1 LFFELFVSTLV
12 GILKVFFIGIIG
24 ASIFYGTKIKES
36 YLDVLSAFFVRI
48 ALPCLIFK
56 NLATNF
62 RPGEIYH
69 WWIFP
74 LLGISLFFAG
84 GILAYAYTKMDSSV
98 KHREIFI
105 SSVVFHN
112 SIILPLAIA
121 PVLFSPE
128 KLETFLSYLF
138 LYNLLTVPAFF
149 TAGVWLMKSAVGEK
163 MSITNFVNPPNAAT
177 ILGLAVGGF
186 GLLPYI
192 PEYFMEPV
200 SMFGSLTTPISMII
214 VGGII
219 ITSIPKVKGGD
230 WADPIKVMI
239 LKSFVLPSIACALVC
254 LYRPSENVGLF
265 IIIGA
270 SMPVGSTLAVICPAN
285 ESIRKQLAGNILLS
299 SLASI
304 FAVAIFMSIYST
316 VY

>member
-1 LFFELFVSTLV
+1 MGLFFSTLT
-12 GILKVFFIGIIG
+12 GILTVLLIGIVG
-24 ASIFYGTKIKES
+24 ASIFHGTNSKES
-36 YLDVLSAFFVRI
+36 YLDVLSTFFVRI

-62 RPGEIYH
+62 RPREVSL

-74 LLGISLFFAG
+74 LLGISLFIAG
-84 GILAYAYTKMDSSV
+84 GILAYAYTKMDHSV
-98 KHREIFI
+98 KHREVFI

-163 MSITNFVNPPNAAT
+163 MAIANFINPPNVAT
-177 ILGLAVGGF
+177 ILGLVVGGC
-186 GLLPYI
+186 GLLSYI
-192 PEYFMEPV
+192 PEFFMMPV
-200 SMFGSLTTPISMII
+200 SMFGSLTTPLSMII

-239 LKSFVLPSIACALVC
+239 LKSLVLPSLACAMVC
-254 LYRPSENVGLF
+254 LFRPSENVGLF
-265 IIIGA
+265 IILGA
-270 SMPVGSTLAVICPAN
+270 AMPVGSTLAVICPAN

-304 FAVAIFMSIYST
+304 FAIAIFMSIYVT
-316 VY
+316 VYGQ